1 MTKFSVFI
9 CFFFLLETTIHAQQA
24 VVPRSSDTR
33 VKGEILFQLKG
44 SQTIRGFGKQFFKH
58 YNLTAPQL
66 NDLYTFGSP
75 YEDIFETVS
84 ENMHI
89 YSYKF
94 DSDEYDDNTVLK
106 WFRQDPSVL
115 SAQFN
120 HFVEQRSTPNDPHY
134 LQQWALSKINAPSVW
149 DKTTGG
155 TTACGD
161 TIVVAVLEQ
170 GFYDKTTDDLQANI
184 WLNKDE
190 IPNNN
195 LDDDGDGY
203 VDDYRGVALLGGKD
217 NHSLLSNTITE
228 MKLKHGT
235 AVAGVIG
242 ATGNNA
248 KLLTGV
254 NWNVKLMLISGVTTV
269 SSIVKAYDYVLVK
282 HKLYKSSN
290 GKKGA
295 FVPVTNF
302 SGGFFSSPAAE
313 PLLCAV
319 YDSLGKYGILNFV
332 AVDNTETDVEKTGDM
347 PTLCAKQSMVAV
359 TATDERDTREGYAYN
374 GKYVH
379 LAAPGHNVLILSANN
394 QTETD
399 SGTSFATPLV
409 AGTAA
414 LLWSSPESSLCQL
427 AKTDAVAA
435 MNLVKGAILRGV
447 DIVPSLQ
454 NKTITGGRLNLGNA
468 YQQLRRNFG
477 QPIGNYD
484 ILKLWT
490 NPADR
495 QINAVFQLPE
505 TITGNIVITNSLGQI
520 VYQRPI
526 QDADLLAQKTTIY
539 TGIMSPGLY
548 FLSVLTDKFEVTKKF
563 VVVH

>member
-9 CFFFLLETTIHAQQA
+9 CFFFLLETTIYAQQTITA
-24 VVPRSSDTR
+24 RQSDKHI
-33 VKGEILFQLKG
+33 KGEILFQLNENQSFKN
-44 SQTIRGFGKQFFKH
+44 FEKQFNQKNERLGHQWFVPVAENLRIYSFHFDPSIYDEKAVFEIFK
-58 YNLTAPQL
+58 TAP
-66 NDLYTFGSP
+66 S
-75 YEDIFETVS
+75 VS
-84 ENMHI
+84 A
-89 YSYKF
+89 
-94 DSDEYDDNTVLK
+94 V
-106 WFRQDPSVL
+106 
-115 SAQFN
+115 QFN
-120 HFVEQRSTPNDPHY
+120 QYIEQRGTPNDPLY
-134 LQQWALSKINAPSVW
+134 SQQWALSKINAPSVW
-149 DKTTGG
+149 EKTTGG

-170 GFYDKTTDDLQANI
+170 GFYDRTSDDLQANI

-195 LDDDGDGY
+195 VDDDGDGY
-203 VDDYRGVALLGGKD
+203 VDDYRGVAFVGGKD
-217 NHSLLSNTITE
+217 NHSQLSSQVIE
-228 MKLKHGT
+228 SSLRHGT

-248 KLLTGV
+248 KLLSGV
-254 NWNVKLMLISGVTTV
+254 NWNVKLMLISGVTNV
-269 SSIVKAYDYVLVK
+269 SAIIQAYDYVLTK

-302 SGGFFSSPAAE
+302 SGGFSNSSPSAF
-313 PLLCAV
+313 PLLCSV
-319 YDSLGKYGILNFV
+319 YDSLGKYGILNFLAV
-332 AVDNTETDVEKTGDM
+332 ANDDNDVEKIGDM
-347 PTLCAKQSMVAV
+347 PTLCAKQSMVVV
-359 TATDERDTREGYAYN
+359 TATDEKDVRDGYAYSS
-374 GKYVH
+374 KYVH
-379 LAAPGHNVLILSANN
+379 LAAPGDNVVILSADNK
-394 QTETD
+394 TETD
-399 SGTSFATPLV
+399 SGTSFASPLA
-409 AGTAA
+409 AGAAA
-414 LLWSSPESSLCQL
+414 LLWSAPENNLCQL

-435 MNLVKGAILRGV
+435 MNLVKGSILRGV
-447 DIVPSLQ
+447 DIVQNLQ
-454 NKTITGGRLNLGNA
+454 SKTITGGRLNLGNA

-495 QINAVFQLPE
+495 QISVVFQLPE
-505 TITGNIVITNSLGQI
+505 TVKGDIVIVNALGQI